1 MFDNE
6 SFGRIFGELK
16 PTLQKAGMSLT
27 QIFEMEKKL
36 RKAVED
42 VEPLLENHRQSMH
55 CSMLDGK
62 LAMLKHARKKKRKYM
77 EI

>member
-42 VEPLLENHRQSMH
+42 VEPPKIALIGLGSLSERQPPALLVE
-55 CSMLDGK
+55 
-62 LAMLKHARKKKRKYM
+62 
-77 EI
+77 

>member
-36 RKAVED
+36 RKAVGT
-42 VEPLLENHRQSMH
+42 S
-55 CSMLDGK
+55 
-62 LAMLKHARKKKRKYM
+62 
-77 EI
+77 